1 MAWKK
6 TPTKAD
12 KLLGKKIEELRKK
25 REVTLPQLGRKVGE
39 PYQQIERY
47 EKGQRLPVDKLQEI
61 VEALDFFIP
70 KKLIRKMVFA
80 RKLEKETG
88 IEQDELL
95 EIYTEA
101 FEDDLPFEDDDE

>member
-61 VEALDFFIP
+61 AEALDFFIP
-70 KKLIRKMVFA
+70 KRLIRKMVFA

-88 IEQDELL
+88 VEQEQLL
-95 EIYTEA
+95 DIYEEA
-101 FEDDLPFEDDDE
+101 FVEDAPIDDDE

>member
-6 TPTKAD
+6 APTKAD
-12 KLLGKKIEELRKK
+12 ILLGKKIEELRRK
-25 REVTLPQLGRKVGE
+25 REVTLVQLGRKVNE
-39 PYQQIERY
+39 PYQQVERY
-47 EKGQRLPVDKLQEI
+47 EKGMRLPVDKLQEI
-61 VEALDFFIP
+61 AEALDFFIP

-95 EIYTEA
+95 DIYTEA
-101 FEDDLPFEDDDE
+101 FEEDVPLDDDE